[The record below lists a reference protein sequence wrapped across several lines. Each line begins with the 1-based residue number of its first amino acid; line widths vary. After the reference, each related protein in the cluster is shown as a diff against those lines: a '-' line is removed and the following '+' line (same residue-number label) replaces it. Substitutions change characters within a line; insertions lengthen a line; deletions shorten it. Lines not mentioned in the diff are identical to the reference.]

1 MPKPYS
7 IKFEPHI
14 PLPLGDGTMT
24 YVDVFRPDAPGKFPA
39 LLQRTPYDKS
49 SPNSRSGPVDAIRG
63 AMNGYAMV
71 IQDVRGRHSSEGEF
85 YTFVN
90 EAEDGF
96 NSVEWVAGQ
105 PWCNGKVGMYGVSYV
120 GATQWLSA
128 KAKPPSLVAIAPG
141 VTAADYHEG
150 WAWQGGAF
158 ELGFNL
164 SWAVGPLV
172 AANWD
177 NLSRRLG
184 LSMEGLAEVVRAK
197 DNLTEGYLHLPTQ
210 DMPHL
215 KNGLADYYYDW
226 LAHPDYDDYW
236 KKVCIQE
243 SHSDITVP
251 SLNMGGWYDVF
262 LGGTIG
268 NYVGM
273 RQNGATEAARSGQ
286 RLLLGPWIH
295 GGTPIDVSGE
305 FHFGTRSSSAVMD
318 LPGVIL
324 RYNDYWLKGED
335 NGVADEKPVRIF
347 VMGENVWRW
356 EDSWPLSRA
365 VVTNYYLHSGGKANS
380 LNGDGRLDTDAPNH
394 EQPDVYAYNPMDP
407 VPTRGGGLCCDP
419 AFMMSGAYD
428 QRPIEAR
435 PDVLVYST
443 PALEQD
449 TEVTGPIVVT
459 LYASSSA
466 VDTDFTAK
474 LVDVEPCGCARNLTD
489 GIIRARYRK
498 PRHPASLIEPG
509 QVYKYTIDVW
519 ATSNLFKK
527 GHSIRLEISS
537 SNFPRFD
544 RNPNTGGLIGA
555 ETTHVPALQTV
566 HHSDGY
572 PSHVT
577 LPVVPRG

>member
-184 LSMEGLAEVVRAK
+184 LSMEGLSEVVRAK

-273 RQNGATEAARSGQ
+273 RQNGATEEARSGQ

-295 GGTPIDVSGE
+295 GSTPIDVSGE
-305 FHFGTRSSSAVMD
+305 FHFGTRSSSAAMD

-324 RYNDYWLKGED
+324 RYYDYWLKGED

-380 LNGDGRLDTDAPNH
+380 LNGDGRLDTATPNH

-544 RNPNTGGLIGA
+544 RNPNTGGPIGA
-555 ETTHVPALQTV
+555 ETTLVPALQTV
-566 HHSDGY
+566 HHSAEY

>member
-1 MPKPYS
+1 MPKPHS

-14 PLPLGDGTMT
+14 PLSLGDGTMT

-184 LSMEGLAEVVRAK
+184 LSMEGLAGVVRAK

-286 RLLLGPWIH
+286 RLLLGPWVH
-295 GGTPIDVSGE
+295 GSTPIDVSGE
-305 FHFGTRSSSAVMD
+305 FHFGTRSSSAAMD

-324 RYNDYWLKGED
+324 RYYDHWLKGED

-555 ETTHVPALQTV
+555 ETTLVPALQTV